1 MALIDIKADS
11 NLESV
16 LRQFREQGH
25 DLSPFLP
32 VAGALL
38 VAAVSDVFDAQGPGW
53 EPLAEATIKAR
64 RNSDASSIQILQDT
78 GVLAASVTS
87 VDNVNQGA
95 DFVEVVDGT
104 TYGYWH
110 TVGTKRMPK
119 RDWTDLGP
127 FEQPLLEDVA
137 EAMMESLA

>member
-1 MALIDIKADS
+1 MALLDIKADS
-11 NLESV
+11 TLEDV

-32 VAGALL
+32 AAGALL
-38 VAAVSDVFDAQGPGW
+38 AAAVSDVFDAEGPGW
-53 EPLAEATIKAR
+53 EPLAEVTLKAR
-64 RNSDASSIQILQDT
+64 RGSSSRILQDT

-87 VDNVNQGA
+87 VDNVQQGA

-110 TVGTKRMPK
+110 TVGNKRMPK

-137 EAMMESLA
+137 EMLSEALG